1 MGEKESGAEQLSRCP
16 APLRYRVWSAMHLE
30 HILYAELQRVDLL
43 RVGLVPLLDLH
54 VVVVQTQCDV
64 LLLYIGSCEELRR
77 RGIATSTGQRSNQYW
92 SPIVSSTG
100 HRAK

>member
-1 MGEKESGAEQLSRCP
+1 MR
-16 APLRYRVWSAMHLE
+16 LE
-30 HILYAELQRVDLL
+30 HILHAELQYVDLL
-43 RVGLVPLLDLH
+43 RIGLAPPLDLH

-64 LLLYIGSCEELRR
+64 LLLYIGSCEKLRR
-77 RGIATSTGQRSNQYW
+77 RVIATSTGQRSNQYW